1 MRFSKRF
8 LPGVVLS
15 LVLSGWMG
23 GPWPGPTGLT
33 AEPGIPAP
41 SPSSGASAPDAA
53 EPASAAANAVG
64 PFTVEE
70 IARRVRD
77 SIVTIRHVGRSG
89 KAEGL
94 GTGFVVSADGL
105 VATNLHVIGEARPVS
120 VQLADGRRFDVT
132 EVHASD
138 RSADLAVVRIAA
150 DGLSPLPIGDPATL
164 ADGQEVVAVGH
175 PLGLERSVVA
185 GRVSGRRRIDDR
197 DMIQLAIPIEQGNS
211 GGPLLD
217 LFGKVHGILTLK
229 STLAANIGF
238 ALTIDQL
245 EPLLSEPNPV
255 TMARWVTIWALDP
268 AEWSPVGG
276 ANWQQRAGRI
286 SVRGAGEGF
295 GGRSLCLAAESPV
308 AQPYE
313 AAVWVRLDDES
324 GAAGLAFASDGGD
337 RHYGFYPSAG
347 KLRLTRFDG
356 PDVMSWRILHDAPS
370 PAYRP
375 GEWNH
380 LRIRREPDR
389 ILCYVNDQLCVE
401 AADAALVDGRVGLAK
416 FRDTEAVFRGFATGQ
431 SVPRAAPSEAVMA
444 EVAAIL
450 APEASGQAAGA
461 ERAPIGGLDGASDRA
476 LIDRLLSVDAGESAV
491 LARAAVLEREAARLR
506 EIAARLQER
515 RAIDDLAVL
524 GAAGDDATDPFRG
537 ALLIARLDNPELD
550 IAGVERDLDRIAGEV
565 RARLPEQADDATILA
580 ALEETLFSEMG
591 FHGSRGDYYNRSNS
605 YINEVLDDREGI
617 PITLS
622 VVYMAIAR
630 RLGVTVDGIGLPGH
644 FVVRHAPADGE
655 PRWIDVFD
663 SARTLSRDDLARL
676 VRDAVGEDLA
686 DRHLA
691 VAPPRAILVRMLNN
705 LLSIASREDDTAS
718 MLRYLDAILALDGD
732 SVRERVMHMIVAAR
746 AGRNDRAAA
755 SGRWLLEHAPEGVD
769 LEKVRELVESAE
781 RR

>member
-1 MRFSKRF
+1 MRFLKRF
-8 LPGVVLS
+8 LLMVVLA
-15 LVLSGWMG
+15 GCTG
-23 GPWPGPTGLT
+23 GAWTVPPGLA
-33 AEPGIPAP
+33 AEA
-41 SPSSGASAPDAA
+41 GASAAGAA
-53 EPASAAANAVG
+53 EPARVEPHGSG

-94 GTGFVVSADGL
+94 GTGFVVSPEGL
-105 VATNLHVIGEARPVS
+105 IATNLHVIGEARPVS

-150 DGLSPLPIGDPATL
+150 DGLAALPIGDPARL

-175 PLGLERSVVA
+175 PLGLERTVVA

-217 LFGKVHGILTLK
+217 LFGNVHGVLTLK

-245 EPLLSEPNPV
+245 EPLLANPNPV
-255 TMARWVTIWALDP
+255 TMARWITIGALDP

-276 ANWQQRAGRI
+276 ANWRQRAGRI

-295 GGRSLCLAAESPV
+295 GGRSLCLAAESP
-308 AQPYE
+308 AEEPYE
-313 AAVWVRLDDES
+313 VAAWVRLDDES

-370 PAYRP
+370 PAYRA

-380 LRIRREPDR
+380 LRVRREPDR

-401 AADAALVDGRVGLAK
+401 SADAGLVAGRVGLAK
-416 FRDTEAVFRGFATGQ
+416 FRDTEAEFRGFAAGP
-431 SVPRAAPSEAVMA
+431 SVSRAAPSEDVMA
-444 EVAAIL
+444 RVAAIL
-450 APEASGQAAGA
+450 APGAHPAAGDPAGGA
-461 ERAPIGGLDGASDRA
+461 EEATGGYLPGGDHTSGD

-491 LARAAVLEREAARLR
+491 LARATALEREASRLR
-506 EIAARLQER
+506 GIAALLQER
-515 RAIDDLAVL
+515 RALDDLAVL
-524 GAAGDDATDPFRG
+524 GAAGDDAIDPFRG
-537 ALLIARLDNPELD
+537 ALLIARLDNPDLD
-550 IAGVERDLDRIAGEV
+550 AAGVERDLDRIAGMV
-565 RARLPEQADDATILA
+565 RAGLPEQADDATILA
-580 ALEETLFSEMG
+580 ALDETLFSEMG

-663 SARTLSRDDLARL
+663 RARTLSRDDLARL

-705 LLSIASREDDTAS
+705 LLSIASREDDSES

-732 SVRERVMHMIVAAR
+732 SVRERVMHMIVAGR
-746 AGRNDRAAA
+746 AGRNDKAAA
-755 SGRWLLEHAPEGVD
+755 SGRWLLEHAPEGID
-769 LEKVRELVESAE
+769 LEKVREVVESAE

>member
-1 MRFSKRF
+1 MRFGKRF

-15 LVLSGWMG
+15 LVLSGSMG
-23 GPWPGPTGLT
+23 GLGPGPTGLA
-33 AEPGIPAP
+33 AEPGNPAS
-41 SPSSGASAPDAA
+41 SPSSGASAPGAE
-53 EPASAAANAVG
+53 EPASAEANAAG

-94 GTGFVVSADGL
+94 GTGFVVSPDGL

-150 DGLSPLPIGDPATL
+150 AGLTALPIGDPTTL

-217 LFGKVHGILTLK
+217 LFGNVHGILTLK

-245 EPLLSEPNPV
+245 EPLLSKPNPV

-276 ANWQQRAGRI
+276 ANWRQRAGRI

-295 GGRSLCLAAESPV
+295 GGRSLCLAAEAPV
-308 AQPYE
+308 AEPYE
-313 AAVWVRLDDES
+313 LAAWVRLDDES

-380 LRIRREPDR
+380 LRVRREADR

-401 AADAALVDGRVGLAK
+401 SADAALAGGRVGLAK
-416 FRDTEAVFRGFATGQ
+416 FRDTEAEFRGFAAGP
-431 SVPRAAPSEAVMA
+431 SVPRASPADAVMA

-450 APEASGQAAGA
+450 APGASAPADGPAGGA
-461 ERAPIGGLDGASDRA
+461 ERASGGEV
-476 LIDRLLSVDAGESAV
+476 IDRLLSVDAGESAV
-491 LARAAVLEREAARLR
+491 LARAADLEREAARLR
-506 EIAARLQER
+506 GIAARLQER

-524 GAAGDDATDPFRG
+524 GAAGDDAIDPFRG
-537 ALLIARLDNPELD
+537 ALLIARLDNPDLD
-550 IAGVERDLDRIAGEV
+550 AAGVERDLDRIAGEV
-565 RARLPEQADDATILA
+565 RAGLPEQADDATILA
-580 ALEETLFSEMG
+580 ALDETLFSEMG

-644 FVVRHAPADGE
+644 FVVRHAPAEGE

-691 VAPPRAILVRMLNN
+691 VAPPRAILMRMLNN

-732 SVRERVMHMIVAAR
+732 SVRERVMHMIVAGR
-746 AGRNDRAAA
+746 AGRNDKAAA
-755 SGRWLLEHAPEGVD
+755 SGRWLLEHAPEGID
-769 LEKVRELVESAE
+769 LEKVRDLVESAE